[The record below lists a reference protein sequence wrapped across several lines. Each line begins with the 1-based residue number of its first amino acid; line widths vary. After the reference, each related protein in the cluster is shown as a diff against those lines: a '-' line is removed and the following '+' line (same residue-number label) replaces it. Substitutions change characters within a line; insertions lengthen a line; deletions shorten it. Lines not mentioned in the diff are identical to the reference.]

1 MQERLRQNGYGS
13 FRPCLQH
20 HREGH
25 LLRGGATTL
34 CATYGKDLTYL
45 WSNGATTR
53 CILVH
58 TGGDYT
64 VTVTK
69 NKQNS
74 TICTKTVTE
83 TPVPSCLIEGSNTII
98 QGGSTQL
105 CVPASAN
112 STYLWSTGETTS
124 CITVRAGGNYSVTVT
139 NEGGC
144 KRTCK
149 KTVTLTDAPSCNIEG
164 NSIICPGQ
172 STQLCTPYGK
182 GFTYLWSNGATTRCI
197 TVNTAGDFSVTVN
210 KTGSSSPA
218 TCTKTVTVSSDLC
231 CSLTGKSTICE
242 GETTQLCAPYK
253 KGNTYLWAN
262 GATTRCIN
270 VSAGGTYSVTVTR
283 NGNSASCG
291 KTVSVA
297 PLACGISGS
306 NTLCEGGTS
315 SLSGPSGTGYTYLW
329 STGATTRSIVIS
341 SGGTYSLE
349 LTRNGCTSTCSKT
362 VTVPMPACTIAGD
375 GTLCEGEST
384 GLCAPYGYG
393 YKYLWSTGATSRCI
407 TVDAAGEY
415 SLEVTQNGCVNTC
428 TKTVTQNPVPSC
440 SITGNLFP
448 AAGETTTLCAPEGLT
463 SYRWSTGETTRC
475 IIVDCTGTY
484 TLVSGSFDCLSSCNA
499 FVDYFPANTNK
510 TSDQVSSSSARLTG
524 GDKAS
529 GAEFNFKV
537 EAYPNPVYSKAT
549 IEFHGAE
556 TDSHVVIE
564 LFSPTKDKIE
574 TLFDGIAKPGGLYQV
589 EVNAAGLPHG
599 IYIYRITSGYQVIN
613 KKLILAK

>member
-197 TVNTAGDFSVTVN
+197 TVNTAGDFPVTVN

-315 SLSGPSGTGYTYLW
+315 SLSGPSGTGYT
-329 STGATTRSIVIS
+329 
-341 SGGTYSLE
+341 
-349 LTRNGCTSTCSKT
+349 
-362 VTVPMPACTIAGD
+362 
-375 GTLCEGEST
+375 
-384 GLCAPYGYG
+384 
-393 YKYLWSTGATSRCI
+393 YLWSTGATSRCI